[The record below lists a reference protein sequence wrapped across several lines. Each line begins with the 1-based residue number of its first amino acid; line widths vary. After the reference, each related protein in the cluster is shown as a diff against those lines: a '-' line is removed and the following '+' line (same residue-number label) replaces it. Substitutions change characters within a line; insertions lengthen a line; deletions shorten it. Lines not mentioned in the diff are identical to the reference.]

1 MDQVHGAWTMRRA
14 WVHGRSSSSADIHA
28 VARGTPG
35 ATRFWSS
42 PAMAGEDE
50 DEEAKSMGHSP
61 GMSGGIER
69 AR

>member
-1 MDQVHGAWTMRRA
+1 MT
-14 WVHGRSSSSADIHA
+14 SSADIHA

-35 ATRFWSS
+35 ATGFWSS